1 MGIMGRMKVV
11 VVRTAHKLDDK
22 LNGPDDDKRDKR
34 FRKPGRIGHHYEA
47 GTDYRSVEY
56 NPKDDIT
63 DLLPVEP
70 EVVEQRQAP
79 TELKYILTVNF
90 DSPIPKT

>member
-11 VVRTAHKLDDK
+11 VVRTAHKLDEEI
-22 LNGPDDDKRDKR
+22 NGNDDERDKR

-47 GTDYRSVEY
+47 GIDYRSVEY
-56 NPKDDIT
+56 NSKDDID
-63 DLLPVEP
+63 DLLP
-70 EVVEQRQAP
+70 EVPSVIEKLP

-90 DSPIPKT
+90 DSPKPKA